1 MISFGLSLSGWFI
14 LDRNSAQDSQIALKP
29 MRRVLVSDGII
40 DHIKQL
46 IVEGKLRPGDPLPSE
61 IKMASQM
68 NVGRSTVREAL
79 KVLIHL
85 GLIKRVNKAAIVAY
99 DVQEKVYPHD
109 IVERLQKH
117 RNVVEMVET
126 RKIIEP
132 DIAELA
138 AARRTPEDIERL
150 REDMEAMEATQND
163 VELFIIH
170 DHHFHL
176 RLAQASRNNIL
187 IEIIRGLQENLV
199 LNQAHILRQS
209 DTIMPRSLDFHKDI
223 FKAVADGK
231 PKIAKKLMFGHVLD
245 IEREMYAIFNKGESD
260 SNAARKE

>member
-1 MISFGLSLSGWFI
+1 
-14 LDRNSAQDSQIALKP
+14 
-29 MRRVLVSDGII
+29 
-40 DHIKQL
+40 
-46 IVEGKLRPGDPLPSE
+46 
-61 IKMASQM
+61 MASQM

-85 GLIKRVNKAAIVAY
+85 GLIKRVNKTAIVAY
-99 DVQEKVYPHD
+99 DVHDKVYPHD

-138 AARRTPEDIERL
+138 ATRRTSEDIERL
-150 REDMEAMEATQND
+150 RQDIEAMEATQND

-209 DTIMPRSLDFHKDI
+209 DIMPRSLDFHRDI
-223 FKAVADGK
+223 FKAVVDGK
-231 PKIAKKLMFGHVLD
+231 PKSAKKIMFGHVLD
-245 IEREMYAIFNKGESD
+245 IEKEMYAIFKRGDSESD
-260 SNAARKE
+260 AAPKA